1 MTTKEEF
8 REFGRAM
15 IDFVADYLENI
26 RDRPVLP
33 DVKPGYL
40 KHLIPT
46 EAPEDAEQWK
56 DIMKGDGLFSWAPS
70 TGLNYI
76 FVLKLNQFT
85 LIPGLTR

>member
-8 REFGRAM
+8 REFGHAM

-26 RDRPVLP
+26 RDYPVLP

-40 KHLIPT
+40 KYLVPT

-85 LIPGLTR
+85 LISGLTR

>member
-8 REFGRAM
+8 REFGHAM

-26 RDRPVLP
+26 RDYPVLP

-40 KHLIPT
+40 KYLVPT